1 MALLGNGTPQPT
13 HVFGTS
19 RGEEL
24 VKRRGRENGR
34 SDDNPQGYRS
44 ARDST
49 GLNARQ
55 RQPIDPA
62 MPSIPPA

>member
-1 MALLGNGTPQPT
+1 MSHLRSRPPQPV
-13 HVFGTS
+13 HVAGTLK
-19 RGEEL
+19 GEEVVL
-24 VKRRGRENGR
+24 RKGREPGR
-34 SDDNPQGYRS
+34 RAGKQYRS

-49 GLNARQ
+49 GINPAS